1 MAFPHFSF
9 CIAFWLFTG
18 VGLACCIRRY
28 PVEIA
33 YFLPV
38 CLLLIVWPYNEIRY
52 WTHVFPFALLFFLKG
67 MEWAVEY
74 GGACWGKRAFA
85 VVSGLLCVN
94 MLCNVA
100 TVVKAEAPVYSC
112 LNPDIE

>member
-67 MEWAVEY
+67 MEWGCGIWRSLLGEAGLCGCFGPLVCEHAMQCGDCGQ
-74 GGACWGKRAFA
+74 GGSACLYF
-85 VVSGLLCVN
+85 
-94 MLCNVA
+94 
-100 TVVKAEAPVYSC
+100 P
-112 LNPDIE
+112 